1 MARKTGA
8 RGSNPFTPTIIFSGR
23 LGRQGIQGTIQ
34 KYVPTTGNSLRVPK
48 NPVIAGK
55 IHKDFFKW
63 TESGQT
69 DMEKSWKI

>member
-1 MARKTGA
+1 M
-8 RGSNPFTPTIIFSGR
+8 
-23 LGRQGIQGTIQ
+23 
-34 KYVPTTGNSLRVPK
+34 TGNSLRVPK

-69 DMEKSWKI
+69 DMEIIW

>member
-1 MARKTGA
+1 L
-8 RGSNPFTPTIIFSGR
+8 SGR
-23 LGRQGIQGTIQ
+23 IGRVRIQGSIPNIHSDDWQ
-34 KYVPTTGNSLRVPK
+34 LPK

-69 DMEKSWKI
+69 DMEINW